1 VVIDLPSF
9 ITGLAAGLCL
19 AAIFAW
25 ARRPA
30 GAALDRVPPR
40 PPRSAPPLDPA
51 LDRDI
56 DDLLSRGQKIEAIK
70 LLREATGCGLKEAK
84 DRVEALERARG

>member
-1 VVIDLPSF
+1 MVIDLPSF

-19 AAIFAW
+19 AAIFGW
-25 ARRPA
+25 VRRPA
-30 GAALDRVPPR
+30 GAALDRVPPPR
-40 PPRSAPPLDPA
+40 PPSAPPLDPG

-56 DDLLSRGQKIEAIK
+56 DDLLSRGRKLEAIK

-84 DRVEALERARG
+84 DRVEALQRERG